1 MPHPF
6 EAREISAWIDAGR
19 EERALRVLSDPRLAV
34 SRVGSDDAGVR
45 RRLGE
50 RFGAEAFDDLRRLA
64 VATDGL
70 LWIERAAPLD
80 EDDRDALES
89 ENIALVAGACTL
101 PFLLAVPQCETAP
114 SFRRTAAGRALLG
127 IADAFG
133 TVDVLQATVAVP
145 TADRLPEG
153 LRVAAAT
160 ALAVLGPIEDVSA
173 LGTRGGTLTATLIGR
188 RGIGTIAVG
197 TGAEAVCFS
206 LAGEGGQA
214 TVTSGLVAWQ
224 RPDGSWVEES
234 RLPSDGDEP
243 IIQTLLEAEAP
254 AADDAPT
261 TRAETRHRRARLRIA
276 ALADAVRLSARTGH
290 HESMEGF
297 LRSFDIDP
305 FDLSPRGV

>member
-6 EAREISAWIDAGR
+6 EAREVSVWVEAGR
-19 EERALRVLSDPRLAV
+19 EERALRVLGDPRI
-34 SRVGSDDAGVR
+34 SPTRIGSDDAGVR
-45 RRLGE
+45 RRLCE
-50 RFGAEAFDDLRRLA
+50 RFGAEPFDDLRRLA
-64 VATDGL
+64 VATSSV
-70 LWIERAAPLD
+70 LWIERPTPLD
-80 EDDRDALES
+80 EADREALED
-89 ENIALVAGACTL
+89 EDLALVAGACTL

-114 SFRRTAAGRALLG
+114 SFRRTAAGRTLLG

-133 TVDVLQATVAVP
+133 KVDVLQATVAVP
-145 TADRLPEG
+145 RADRLAEG

-160 ALAVLGPIEDVSA
+160 ALAVLCPVEDVSA

-214 TVTSGLVAWQ
+214 TVTSGFVAWQ

-234 RLPSDGDEP
+234 RLAPDGNEP
-243 IIQTLLEAEAP
+243 IVQTLLEAEPPTAEAAP
-254 AADDAPT
+254 LS
-261 TRAETRHRRARLRIA
+261 RAESRHRRARLRIA

-290 HESMEGF
+290 HESMDGF

-305 FDLSPRGV
+305 FDLSPR